1 ADVDGAAMD
10 AVEETDRRHPRDVG
24 AAVAARRIEIEI
36 ALHVESRR
44 RREDHAPGGRGVC
57 LVFVETRMPEPA
69 LERDPN
75 APVTAKTSL
84 AGAWRNPSRASSSSD
99 ATPDAPPRTGGR

>member
-1 ADVDGAAMD
+1 MAIEGDHRGLRAELPSPAPQLLDDVDVAAMD

-75 APVTAKTSL
+75 AP
-84 AGAWRNPSRASSSSD
+84 
-99 ATPDAPPRTGGR
+99 